1 MLSDIANE
9 YEALIQ
15 FLYLAPVGL
24 AQTTAEGEIVM
35 INPISAQLLM
45 PLSRDGDLS
54 NLFTALADVAP
65 DLRHLAAAFEPAYG
79 QICQDLRIQIRS
91 GNGRPSEPQVL
102 SLSLLKLDDARL
114 MAVLSDATMSVR
126 QERLLKQN
134 EAWFNAILTGITDY
148 ALISLD
154 SAGRVAEWNTSI
166 GRVTGFTS
174 DAVLDQPYSI
184 FYPDDATTPDR
195 LHDRLVEADQNGW
208 NLDDGWRIKVDGSRF
223 WGSASSIAARF
234 LKRPK
239 SNWSAGNAHRGPC
252 H

>member
-24 AQTTAEGEIVM
+24 AQTTADGEIVM
-35 INPISAQLLM
+35 INPISAPLLM

-54 NLFTALADVAP
+54 NLFTALADVAR

-79 QICQDLRIQIRS
+79 QICRDLRIQIRS
-91 GNGRPSEPQVL
+91 GNGRSWEPQVL

-148 ALISLD
+148 D
-154 SAGRVAEWNTSI
+154 AGQSGQRGTRRGMEYQHWA
-166 GRVTGFTS
+166 R
-174 DAVLDQPYSI
+174 
-184 FYPDDATTPDR
+184 DR
-195 LHDRLVEADQNGW
+195 LHQRRRARPAL
-208 NLDDGWRIKVDGSRF
+208 LD
-223 WGSASSIAARF
+223 F
-234 LKRPK
+234 L
-239 SNWSAGNAHRGPC
+239 S
-252 H
+252 